1 MFYVPERRI
10 QRAGAVISVFLSAVL
25 LIGAIVCLMLTSNS
39 STSIIIGM
47 IVLFTCLFAI
57 IIGLLTNAG
66 EQRVSDPRLRRVFHT
81 DLRLLLIANTRLCRY
96 AAILVVFVSNNI
108 GGGRS

>member
-10 QRAGAVISVFLSAVL
+10 QRASAIISVILSAVL

-39 STSIIIGM
+39 SRSIIIGM

-57 IIGLLTNAG
+57 IIGLLTNA
-66 EQRVSDPRLRRVFHT
+66 RRAEIFGSTAASVFS
-81 DLRLLLIANTRLCRY
+81 Y
-96 AAILVVFVSNNI
+96 
-108 GGGRS
+108 RSRAVLDC

>member
-39 STSIIIGM
+39 SMSVIIGM
-47 IVLFTCLFAI
+47 IVLFTCLFAVV
-57 IIGLLTNAG
+57 IGLLTNARRAEIFG
-66 EQRVSDPRLRRVFHT
+66 STAASVFLRQSRGVL
-81 DLRLLLIANTRLCRY
+81 DC
-96 AAILVVFVSNNI
+96 
-108 GGGRS
+108 